1 MADPPPRFTMKTFGL
16 LSLLSTVTAR
26 LSAPETDTY
35 ASSDEAK
42 ARIQAHIGDPETA
55 RKLIIGGTTANPL
68 GRHPYYAILDVELPT
83 PVGTP
88 AQFFFCGAVLVNPSV
103 ALTSADCVDNFSSLA
118 LAVNYTNVSPDGG
131 EQFRFA
137 TAAMLHPEYD
147 ANTNQNDLAAL
158 KLETPVTIPPISV
171 GSSIVNNGAVTIMGM
186 GLTDFSGTAPPP
198 NFLQVGVVNVL
209 ARSQCRTAYGNRF
222 LGARMICAQ
231 APGVVSIDGVLI
243 WHSVC
248 DVCLFVWHLFLLP
261 MPMTL
266 KIRFDQ

>member
-1 MADPPPRFTMKTFGL
+1 MKTFAL
-16 LSLLSTVTAR
+16 LSLLSTVAAR

-35 ASSDEAK
+35 ARSAEAK

-55 RKLIIGGTTANPL
+55 RKLVVGGTTANPL
-68 GRHPYYAILDVELPT
+68 GRHPYYAVLDVELPT
-83 PVGTP
+83 SPGTP
-88 AQFFFCGAVLVNPSV
+88 ALFAPCGAVLVNPSV
-103 ALTSADCVDNFSSLA
+103 VLTSADCVDNFRSLA

-137 TAAMLHPEYD
+137 TAALLHPEYD

-158 KLETPVTIPPISV
+158 KLETPVSIPPVSV
-171 GSSIVNNGAVTIMGM
+171 GTETVNGGAVTVVGM
-186 GLTDFSGTAPPP
+186 GLTNP
-198 NFLQVGVVNVL
+198 NDSNSRPTLLQVGVVDVL
-209 ARSQCRTAYGNRF
+209 ARSVCRTSYGNRF

-231 APGVVSIDGVLI
+231 APGVVSIDGLCGLGIELVML
-243 WHSVC
+243 VC
-248 DVCLFVWHLFLLP
+248 DACWFVWHLFLLP